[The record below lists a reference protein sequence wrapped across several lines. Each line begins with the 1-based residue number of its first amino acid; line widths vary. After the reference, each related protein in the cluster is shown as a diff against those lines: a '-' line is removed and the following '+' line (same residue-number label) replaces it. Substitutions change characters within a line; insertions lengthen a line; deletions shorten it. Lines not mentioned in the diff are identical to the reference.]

1 MKKLLVCMLCI
12 VVALAGCTNK
22 EDAAKTNG
30 EELEE
35 VSIVLDWYPNAIH
48 SFIYAAEEKGY
59 FKEEGIKVNIQ
70 FPANPTDPLTLPAA
84 GQATLGIYYQ
94 PDLISAIAN
103 ENVPIKAVGTLVHK
117 PLNRIISLK
126 ESNITS
132 PKDLEGKKVGFS
144 GTPLSEAY
152 IKQMVKNDGGDPS
165 KVEIIDVGFELL
177 SSITAKKV
185 DATTGGLINHEVPVM
200 RHQGL
205 NPNYFNPADYGIPD
219 YYEMVFVA
227 GNKTIKEDKA
237 KLQKFFRAAQ
247 KGMDYMKS
255 NPEDA
260 LQILLDNQ
268 QKDSFPLTKE
278 VEKESMD
285 ILLPLMDSEEEAFLS
300 QTKEVWDMKANW
312 LKDNGLIKEVPNAE
326 DVFVNIM
333 E

>member
-1 MKKLLVCMLCI
+1 MKKVVIFLACI
-12 VVALAGCTNK
+12 VLALVGCTNK
-22 EDAAKTNG
+22 EDATKTNG

-84 GQATLGIYYQ
+84 GKATLGIYYQ
-94 PDLISAIAN
+94 PDVISAIAN

-126 ESNITS
+126 ESNIAS

-152 IKQMVKNDGGDPS
+152 IKQMVKNDGGDPN

-205 NPNYFNPADYGIPD
+205 DPNYFNPADYGIPD

-227 GNKTIKEDKA
+227 GDKTIKENKGTI
-237 KLQKFFRAAQ
+237 QKFFKAAQ

-255 NPEDA
+255 NPDAA
-260 LQILLDNQ
+260 LQILLDHQ

-285 ILLPLMDSEEEAFLS
+285 ILLPLMDSKEEPFLS
-300 QTKEVWDMKANW
+300 QTKEVWESKAKW
-312 LKDNGLIKEVPNAE
+312 LKENDLIKEVPNV
-326 DVFVNIM
+326 DDLFVNIL